1 MGLPRRVSAFLGTAV
16 FLLLAP
22 GFVAGAVPWWISR
35 WRWQPPFFGFKG
47 FRVVGAL
54 LIAAGI
60 PIVLDSFVRFAAAG
74 GTPAPVFPTQHLVVK
89 GFYRYMRNPM
99 YVGVVLVILGQG
111 LLLGNVH
118 ILVYVL
124 IPWLAAHVFVLTYE
138 EPTMRRTFGAEF
150 ESYAAQ
156 VPRWVPRLRPW
167 RS

>member
-1 MGLPRRVSAFLGTAV
+1 V
-16 FLLLAP
+16 
-22 GFVAGAVPWWISR
+22 W
-35 WRWQPPFFGFKG
+35 
-47 FRVVGAL
+47 
-54 LIAAGI
+54 
-60 PIVLDSFVRFAAAG
+60 
-74 GTPAPVFPTQHLVVK
+74 
-89 GFYRYMRNPM
+89 
-99 YVGVVLVILGQG
+99 VILGQG